1 MLEMNTITGLTTES
15 ILPQQ
20 AREAGISLTELLQT
34 GKIKNGICPNCKN
47 RDDLEYRVYGG
58 ISRILIVPTA
68 PLRRITKVFCNSCQ
82 KEFNLKDL
90 SDDIKQA
97 VKYERS
103 KNPIKTP
110 IWQFTGIII
119 LLTILAFGIYTGIEM
134 TKLEKEYVKSPLKND
149 IYKTNIKGE
158 YSTLKVYNVTKD
170 SVYILLNK
178 FSLDSYKGLEE
189 INIEENYSEIK
200 VLSKKEL
207 QKLYDENL
215 IYEVNRE

>member
-1 MLEMNTITGLTTES
+1 MVEI
-15 ILPQQ
+15 QVHH
-20 AREAGISLTELLQT
+20 ELLQT
-34 GKIKNGICPNCKN
+34 GKIKNLICPNCKN
-47 RDDLEYRVYGG
+47 RDDLEYRDYGG

-82 KEFNLKDL
+82 KEFKLKEL

-119 LLTILAFGIYTGIEM
+119 LLSILFFGIYTGIEM
-134 TKLEKEYVKSPLKND
+134 TKLEKEYIKLPLKND
-149 IYKTNIKGE
+149 IYKTNIKGK
-158 YSTLKVYNVTKD
+158 YSTLKVYKVTKD

-200 VLSKKEL
+200 VLSKREL

>member
-1 MLEMNTITGLTTES
+1 MVEI
-15 ILPQQ
+15 QVHH
-20 AREAGISLTELLQT
+20 ELIQT
-34 GKIKNGICPNCKN
+34 GKIKNVICPNCKN

-58 ISRILIVPTA
+58 ISRILIIPTA

-82 KEFNLKDL
+82 KEFKLKEL
-90 SDDIKQA
+90 SDDIKQ
-97 VKYERS
+97 VVRYERS

-119 LLTILAFGIYTGIEM
+119 LLSILFFGIYIGIEM
-134 TKLEKEYVKSPLKND
+134 TKLEKEYIKSPLKND
-149 IYKTNIKGE
+149 IYKTNIEGK
-158 YSTLKVYNVTKD
+158 YSTLKVYEVTKD
-170 SVYILLNK
+170 SVYIFLNK
-178 FSLDSYKGLEE
+178 FSLDSYKGLDE
-189 INIEENYSEIK
+189 INIDKNYSDRK